1 MPGSL
6 IKISEATGTGSA
18 AELKVTGID
27 STYEV
32 YYATMLILPSTDDK
46 DVNLRV
52 TKSGTAQT
60 DSKYNAAD
68 VGLREGASFN
78 DYDNQDQATMYL
90 FSALGTTGAEMM
102 MAQVY
107 LFNFADSS
115 EYSYITYR
123 SCALN
128 RTPELI
134 GYTGSLFHEVAS
146 ASDGISLALESA
158 DNFSTSSKIVLYG
171 LAK

>member
-32 YYATMLILPSTDDK
+32 YYVTMYVLPSTDDK
-46 DVNLRV
+46 DVYLRV

-60 DSKYNAAD
+60 DSKYNMAQI
-68 VGLREGASFN
+68 GLREDASFS
-78 DYDNQDQATMYL
+78 DEATQDQATMYAV
-90 FSALGTTGAEMM
+90 SALGTTGAEIM
-102 MAQVY
+102 MAQAY
-107 LFNFADSS
+107 LFNFANSS

-123 SCALN
+123 SSALVAS
-128 RTPELI
+128 TELL
-134 GYTGSLFHEVAS
+134 GYTGSLYHEVAS

-158 DNFSTSSKIVLYG
+158 DNLSTSSKIVLYG

>member
-1 MPGSL
+1 
-6 IKISEATGTGSA
+6 
-18 AELKVTGID
+18 
-27 STYEV
+27 
-32 YYATMLILPSTDDK
+32 
-46 DVNLRV
+46 
-52 TKSGTAQT
+52 
-60 DSKYNAAD
+60 
-68 VGLREGASFN
+68 
-78 DYDNQDQATMYL
+78 
-90 FSALGTTGAEMM
+90 MM

-123 SCALN
+123 TAALQK
-128 RTPELI
+128 TPELI

-171 LAK
+171 LLI